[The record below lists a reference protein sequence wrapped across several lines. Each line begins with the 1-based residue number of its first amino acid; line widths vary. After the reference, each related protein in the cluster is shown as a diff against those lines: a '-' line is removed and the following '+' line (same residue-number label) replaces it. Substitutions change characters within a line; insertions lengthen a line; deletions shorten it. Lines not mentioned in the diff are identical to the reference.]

1 MSHKGFY
8 SSSILGAAMLALGF
22 TGASLPA
29 ATPSFGVAPLHAAS
43 LAADAEKNASDKKE
57 EEPKGDPVDV
67 DKLPK
72 AVVEAVKKDLPGAR
86 ITKAAKL
93 EDGNFFLDDVK
104 VGKKLWDVTVTPKG
118 KIVKKVEMKEN
129 D

>member
-1 MSHKGFY
+1 MRIEKIPGPVL
-8 SSSILGAAMLALGF
+8 LGALALAMG
-22 TGASLPA
+22 PA
-29 ATPSFGVAPLHAAS
+29 IAPRFARWGVTPPRSAA
-43 LAADAEKNASDKKE
+43 LAADQDKKE

-72 AVVEAVKKDLPGAR
+72 AVVDAVKKEMPGAR

-93 EDGNFFLDDVK
+93 DDGNFFLDDVK
-104 VGKKLWDVTVTPKG
+104 VGKKLWDVTISPKG
-118 KIVKKVEMKEN
+118 KIIKKVEMKEN

>member
-1 MSHKGFY
+1 MPFNRLYRAGLLAG
-8 SSSILGAAMLALGF
+8 IVLGA
-22 TGASLPA
+22 GAVNTARWTDASAVPPRA
-29 ATPSFGVAPLHAAS
+29 AVLVA
-43 LAADAEKNASDKKE
+43 DQGKKDTDKKE

-72 AVVEAVKKDLPGAR
+72 AVVDAVKKDMPGAR

-93 EDGNFFLDDVK
+93 EDGNFYLDDVK
-104 VGKKLWDVTVTPKG
+104 VGKKLWDVTVSPKG
-118 KIVKKVEMKEN
+118 KIIKKVEMK

>member
-1 MSHKGFY
+1 MRLHQLY
-8 SSSILGAAMLALGF
+8 
-22 TGASLPA
+22 
-29 ATPSFGVAPLHAAS
+29 GVTFVGGIV
-43 LAADAEKNASDKKE
+43 LAAAAANIPRWTTASAIPPHATALNAGDQDKKDADKKE

-72 AVVEAVKKDLPGAR
+72 VVVDAVKKEMPGAR

-104 VGKKLWDVTVTPKG
+104 VGKKLWDVTVSPKG
-118 KIVKKVEMKEN
+118 KIIKKVEMK

>member
-1 MSHKGFY
+1 MF
-8 SSSILGAAMLALGF
+8 LAG
-22 TGASLPA
+22 TAVMPLPA
-29 ATPSFGVAPLHAAS
+29 RGAETAAQPATKPDDK
-43 LAADAEKNASDKKE
+43 AD
-57 EEPKGDPVDV
+57 EPKGDPVDV

-72 AVVEAVKKDLPGAR
+72 AVVDAVKKEMPGAR

-93 EDGNFFLDDVK
+93 DDGNFYLDDVK

-118 KIVKKVEMKEN
+118 KIIKKVEMK

>member
-1 MSHKGFY
+1 MCLNRFY
-8 SSSILGAAMLALGF
+8 GVTLIVGVVVGAAGAPQWSR
-22 TGASLPA
+22 GASISSRPA
-29 ATPSFGVAPLHAAS
+29 V
-43 LAADAEKNASDKKE
+43 LAADADQKDQGKNDADKKE

-72 AVVEAVKKDLPGAR
+72 AVVDAVKKEMPGAR

-93 EDGNFFLDDVK
+93 DDGNYYLDDVK
-104 VGKKLWDVTVTPKG
+104 VGKKLWDVTVSPKG
-118 KIVKKVEMKEN
+118 KIIKKVEMK

>member
-1 MSHKGFY
+1 MR
-8 SSSILGAAMLALGF
+8 LGNLSAIIVA
-22 TGASLPA
+22 TGIVFLTNAV
-29 ATPSFGVAPLHAAS
+29 VAPIPTHAA
-43 LAADAEKNASDKKE
+43 APATKPATQAGDKE

-72 AVVEAVKKDLPGAR
+72 AVVDAVKKDMPGAR

-93 EDGNFFLDDVK
+93 KDGNFFLDDVK
-104 VGKKLWDVTVTPKG
+104 VGKKLWDVTVSPKG
-118 KIVKKVEMKEN
+118 KIIKKVEMK

>member
-1 MSHKGFY
+1 MGFKRL
-8 SSSILGAAMLALGF
+8 STIVIAGGFVLVTSAA
-22 TGASLPA
+22 
-29 ATPSFGVAPLHAAS
+29 VAPRWTSAAV
-43 LAADAEKNASDKKE
+43 LATQPATQPDDKT

-72 AVVEAVKKDLPGAR
+72 AVVDAVKKEMPGAR

-93 EDGNFFLDDVK
+93 DDGNFYLDDVK
-104 VGKKLWDVTVTPKG
+104 VGKKLWDVTVSPKG
-118 KIVKKVEMKEN
+118 KIIKKVEMK

>member
-1 MSHKGFY
+1 MHFDRPCGVTF
-8 SSSILGAAMLALGF
+8 AAALVLA
-22 TGASLPA
+22 A
-29 ATPSFGVAPLHAAS
+29 ATVSFPRWAS
-43 LAADAEKNASDKKE
+43 ANAIQTRATALNTGDQDKKDADKKE

-72 AVVEAVKKDLPGAR
+72 AVVDAVKKDMPGAR

-118 KIVKKVEMKEN
+118 KIVKKVEMK